1 MDAELPSNIVREGF
15 MVLASVGGPV
25 LGVLLV
31 IGLVIGILQSATQ
44 INDAA
49 VGFLPRL
56 AAGLVVVLAF
66 GSWIMERLAKY
77 WIFALERIS
86 GGQ

>member
-25 LGVLLV
+25 LGVLLL

-56 AAGLVVVLAF
+56 AAGLIVVLMF
-66 GSWIMERLAKY
+66 GSWIMERLARY
-77 WIFALERIS
+77 WVFALERIS